1 MSSKKCPNCGSKMNS
16 YDTFWDCEVCGEFKV
31 KKGYETKEEKEPN
44 MPYCCSACGNPAYPN
59 CKTSCSIFDD

>member
-1 MSSKKCPNCGSKMNS
+1 MNS
-16 YDTFWDCEVCGEFKV
+16 YDTFWDCDVCGEFKV